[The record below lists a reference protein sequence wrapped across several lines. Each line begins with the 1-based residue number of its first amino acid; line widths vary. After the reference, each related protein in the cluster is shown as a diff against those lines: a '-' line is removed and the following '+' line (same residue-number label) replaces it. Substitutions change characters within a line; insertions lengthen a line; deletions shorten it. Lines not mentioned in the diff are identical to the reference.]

1 MCASNGCG
9 EPDDNSFLLGL
20 SNHYQYFMTWPARS
34 SSRASLARWQ
44 EELQFVAA
52 YSATRFMNIG
62 RGSFMTHEV
71 TCYYEGRKGSND
83 WSSTSKHFVWLWPSV
98 ATQATCLTDSLPLY
112 VEDEFRDNETHISQH
127 NFYITT
133 TTSSI

>member
-1 MCASNGCG
+1 MCASNGCGDG
-9 EPDDNSFLLGL
+9 EPDDNSFLLGLDSL

-62 RGSFMTHEV
+62 RGSFMTHV
-71 TCYYEGRKGSND
+71 TCYCYYYEGRKGSND
-83 WSSTSKHFVWLWPSV
+83 WSSTSKHFVWPRQPKPRV
-98 ATQATCLTDSLPLY
+98 
-112 VEDEFRDNETHISQH
+112 
-127 NFYITT
+127 
-133 TTSSI
+133 